1 MRMTLSKTP
10 SRVAAGLAWVTGLG
24 FGPLGV
30 YGTAYF
36 ARHGDVWYFMGF
48 PTYGDGP
55 FQAIGV
61 PTTVPLLAGF
71 ATVCTAEMVL
81 GILLWRRRR
90 AALWLS
96 HALLPVEVAYWL
108 GFALPF
114 GPLFGAA
121 RTIAV
126 LAASRAGRRHIAGI
140 PSAKT

>member
-1 MRMTLSKTP
+1 MRTLSKTP
-10 SRVAAGLAWVTGLG
+10 SRVAAGLAWATGLG
-24 FGPLGV
+24 FGPLAV
-30 YGTAYF
+30 YATAYL

-55 FQAIGV
+55 FESIGV
-61 PTTVPLLAGF
+61 STTAPLLAGF
-71 ATVCTAEMVL
+71 AAVCTAEVVL

-90 AALWLS
+90 AAVWLS
-96 HALLPVEVAYWL
+96 LALLPVEMAYWL

-126 LAASRAGRRHIAGI
+126 LAASRPARGHIAGMPI
-140 PSAKT
+140 AKP

>member
-1 MRMTLSKTP
+1 MRTLAKTP
-10 SRVAAGLAWVTGLG
+10 SRVAAGLSWATGLG
-24 FGPLGV
+24 FGPLAV
-30 YGTAYF
+30 YATAYL

-55 FQAIGV
+55 FEAIGV
-61 PTTVPLLAGF
+61 PTTAPLLAGF
-71 ATVCTAEMVL
+71 ATVCAAEVVL

-96 HALLPVEVAYWL
+96 LALLPVEMAYWL

-114 GPLFGAA
+114 GPLFGVA

-126 LAASRAGRRHIAGI
+126 LAASRPARRHIPGI
-140 PSAKT
+140 PTANL